1 MRDRNQDSKAFQDEI
16 LSILNMYKKSTE
28 QRTEKHLMNLAT
40 GKREQVRRLQFLV
53 SGQKE

>member
-16 LSILNMYKKSTE
+16 LSILNMYKKPTE